1 MIRPRRLRNAGGA
14 LHPACAT
21 IARRVHDQ
29 RSNYWSGRSSPN
41 LGFRQGSTAKIRAGP
56 TQKRVEGEKMVQK
69 LQEKCRE
76 ARDRLGYTNQ
86 DIADATGIPLSSVK
100 NFFAATSKVPGLVY
114 AGMICK
120 FLGVSIDECLG
131 ITPAEDAEARLRRQ
145 LKEDHMNSENQ
156 RLTEVNGLRKELDKS
171 RLSTILV
178 LAFLCAVL
186 SVTLIFYIVVDWH
199 IKDAGLIKGGEIG
212 VGAWIII
219 ALVAIAF
226 GVMTSALFSAI
237 RYARRIA
244 PEEQG
249 RGEV

>member
-1 MIRPRRLRNAGGA
+1 
-14 LHPACAT
+14 
-21 IARRVHDQ
+21 
-29 RSNYWSGRSSPN
+29 
-41 LGFRQGSTAKIRAGP
+41 
-56 TQKRVEGEKMVQK
+56 MVQK

-114 AGMICK
+114 AGLICK
-120 FLGVSIDECLG
+120 FLGVSIDECLC

-145 LKEDHMNSENQ
+145 MKENQINSENQ

-178 LAFLCAVL
+178 LSFLCAVL
-186 SVTLIFYIVVDWH
+186 SVALIFYIIMDFN
-199 IKDAGLIKGGEIG
+199 IKDAGLIQGGEVG
-212 VGAWIII
+212 GGAWIVIT
-219 ALVAIAF
+219 LVAIAF
-226 GVMTSALFSAI
+226 GVMSSALFSAL

-244 PEEQG
+244 LEEQG
-249 RGEV
+249 RGKT

>member
-1 MIRPRRLRNAGGA
+1 MG
-14 LHPACAT
+14 
-21 IARRVHDQ
+21 
-29 RSNYWSGRSSPN
+29 S
-41 LGFRQGSTAKIRAGP
+41 RQNSMAKIRAGL
-56 TQKRVEGEKMVQK
+56 TQKGVEREKMEK
-69 LQEKCRE
+69 NLQEVCRE
-76 ARDRLGYTNQ
+76 ARDRLNYTNQ
-86 DIADATGIPLSSVK
+86 DIADETGIPLSSVK
-100 NFFAATSKVPGLVY
+100 NFFAATSKAPSAISAGL
-114 AGMICK
+114 ICK
-120 FLGVSIDECLG
+120 FLGVSLDDYFEIV
-131 ITPAEDAEARLRRQ
+131 PAENAEARLRRQ
-145 LKEDHMNSENQ
+145 LKEDRIVSENQ

-212 VGAWIII
+212 VGAWTII

-249 RGEV
+249 RGET

>member
-1 MIRPRRLRNAGGA
+1 
-14 LHPACAT
+14 
-21 IARRVHDQ
+21 
-29 RSNYWSGRSSPN
+29 
-41 LGFRQGSTAKIRAGP
+41 
-56 TQKRVEGEKMVQK
+56 MVQK

-100 NFFAATSKVPGLVY
+100 NFFAGTSKAPGLVY
-114 AGMICK
+114 AVLICK
-120 FLGVSIDECLG
+120 FLGVSIDECFG
-131 ITPAEDAEARLRRQ
+131 IIPAEDAEAQLRRQ

-156 RLTEVNGLRKELDKS
+156 RLTEVNGLQKKLDKS

-186 SVTLIFYIVVDWH
+186 SVTLIFYIVVDFH
-199 IKDAGLIKGGEIG
+199 IKDAGLILGGEVG
-212 VGAWIII
+212 TGAWVIIT
-219 ALVAIAF
+219 LVAIAF

-249 RGEV
+249 REEA

>member
-1 MIRPRRLRNAGGA
+1 
-14 LHPACAT
+14 
-21 IARRVHDQ
+21 
-29 RSNYWSGRSSPN
+29 
-41 LGFRQGSTAKIRAGP
+41 
-56 TQKRVEGEKMVQK
+56 MVQK

-120 FLGVSIDECLG
+120 FLGVSIDGCFG
-131 ITPAEDAEARLRRQ
+131 IIPAEDTEAQLRRQ
-145 LKEDHMNSENQ
+145 LKEDRMVSENQ
-156 RLTEVNGLRKELDKS
+156 RLTEVNVLRKELDKS

-186 SVTLIFYIVVDWH
+186 SVTLIFYIVVDFH
-199 IKDAGLIKGGEIG
+199 IEDAGLIRGGEVG

-244 PEEQG
+244 PDGQG
-249 RGEV
+249 REEA

>member
-1 MIRPRRLRNAGGA
+1 
-14 LHPACAT
+14 
-21 IARRVHDQ
+21 
-29 RSNYWSGRSSPN
+29 
-41 LGFRQGSTAKIRAGP
+41 
-56 TQKRVEGEKMVQK
+56 MVQK

-114 AGMICK
+114 AGLICK
-120 FLGVSIDECLG
+120 FLGVSIDECLD
-131 ITPAEDAEARLRRQ
+131 IIPAEDAAAQLRRQ
-145 LKEDHMNSENQ
+145 MAEDRMNSENQ
-156 RLTEVNGLRKELDKS
+156 RLTEVNGLQKELDKS
-171 RLSTILV
+171 RLSTIFV

-186 SVTLIFYIVVDWH
+186 AAALIFYIVVDFH

-219 ALVAIAF
+219 TLVAVAF
-226 GVMTSALFSAI
+226 GIMASALFSAL

-244 PEEQG
+244 PEEQT
-249 RGEV
+249 

>member
-1 MIRPRRLRNAGGA
+1 
-14 LHPACAT
+14 
-21 IARRVHDQ
+21 
-29 RSNYWSGRSSPN
+29 
-41 LGFRQGSTAKIRAGP
+41 
-56 TQKRVEGEKMVQK
+56 MVQK

-114 AGMICK
+114 AVMICK
-120 FLGVSIDECLG
+120 FLGVSIDGCFG
-131 ITPAEDAEARLRRQ
+131 IIPAEDTEAQLRRQ
-145 LKEDHMNSENQ
+145 LKEDRMVSENQ
-156 RLTEVNGLRKELDKS
+156 RLTEVNVLRKELDKS

-186 SVTLIFYIVVDWH
+186 SVTLIFYIVVDFH
-199 IKDAGLIKGGEIG
+199 IKDAGLIRGGEVG

-237 RYARRIA
+237 RYARRIS
-244 PEEQG
+244 PEEQT
-249 RGEV
+249 